1 MKARFNLMKEN
12 EARNEPREKSKG
24 KVKKRKKACVIH
36 SSFLTFVSLISF
48 AFNLFHL
55 YLLRLVISF
64 PKALIK
70 HALLSLT
77 FVRFLY
83 L

>member
-55 YLLRLVISF
+55 YLLRLVII
-64 PKALIK
+64 L
-70 HALLSLT
+70 
-77 FVRFLY
+77 
-83 L
+83 